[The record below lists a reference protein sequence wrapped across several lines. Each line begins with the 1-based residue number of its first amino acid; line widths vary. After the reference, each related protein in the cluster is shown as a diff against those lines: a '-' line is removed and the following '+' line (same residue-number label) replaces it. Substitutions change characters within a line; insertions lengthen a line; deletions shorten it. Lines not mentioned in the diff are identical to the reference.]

1 MTGYMD
7 GALRRAQQ
15 TATEVITNLFKTGM
29 EKCTIKNVGENML
42 LRMFPKNNDRCFGK
56 GEKYC

>member
-15 TATEVITNLFKTGM
+15 IATEVITNLFKIGM
-29 EKCTIKNVGENML
+29 GKYTIKNMGDYIV
-42 LRMFPKNNDRCFGK
+42 KNSF
-56 GEKYC
+56 